1 MKKLYTIAIGLLL
14 TGASPIFAQQ
24 DTQARQVLDKT
35 LTVFQQT
42 EGISLTFGG
51 TQEGTLIMQGTAF
64 YLDCGGIKSWFDG
77 KTQWS
82 YVEENEEVT
91 VSNPTPEE
99 LQGINPYAIITSYR
113 QHYHYRYLGSQ
124 MQGGNTYYNIQL
136 TPRTTGNNDIRS
148 VQLRISS
155 DYRPSAI
162 TVQLSNGESQQFI
175 VRSYKTVKG
184 MNTATFRFDSRKYP
198 NAEII
203 DMR

>member
-1 MKKLYTIAIGLLL
+1 MKKLYTLAMGLLL
-14 TGASPIFAQQ
+14 MGASPILAQQ

-35 LTVFQQT
+35 IDTFRQSD
-42 EGISLTFGG
+42 GISLTFGG
-51 TQEGTLIMQGTAF
+51 SQEGTLIMQGTAF

-91 VSNPTPEE
+91 ISTPTPEE
-99 LQGINPYAIITSYR
+99 LQSVNPYAVITSYR
-113 QHYHYRYLGSQ
+113 QHYHYRYQGSQ
-124 MQGGNTYYNIQL
+124 TKGGKTYYHIQL
-136 TPRTTGNNDIRS
+136 TPRTGNNDIRS

-155 DYRPSAI
+155 DYHPAAI
-162 TVQLSNGESQQFI
+162 TIQLSNGESQQFI